1 MRGLSFF
8 LQINSLFFFNKKP
21 VVYKMVPIFYKLQEM
36 VVFNRYDYT
45 DIAKN
50 IHPWLENKLMSSNI
64 P

>member
-1 MRGLSFF
+1 
-8 LQINSLFFFNKKP
+8 
-21 VVYKMVPIFYKLQEM
+21 MVPIFYKLQEM